1 MMNPLQDLGHSSL
14 RNLARTSTRP
24 RTDSL
29 YWLKLLLMMVGLATG
44 ALLLNHKA
52 SAQIQIADENTDLPD
67 YKAYETGLDAA
78 YTGDYDTA
86 LREFTIAAEAGLHLA
101 QYNLGVMYFTGEGVP
116 QDYALAYTWT
126 RMAAEQGHI
135 NAQYNLGTLF
145 YNGLGMRSAA
155 FTRWPLVLFYRQS
168 NFAEALKWYG
178 YAAEYDHGE
187 AQYNLATMYE
197 KGEGVDEDIIMATV
211 WARLAQDNEVPD
223 ATLLYNALNARLSSE
238 QQNTA
243 GRLYAEWVLEFRG

>member
-1 MMNPLQDLGHSSL
+1 MINPLLELANPSSTAL
-14 RNLARTSTRP
+14 PGIWQSARNDGLH
-24 RTDSL
+24 
-29 YWLKLLLMMVGLATG
+29 WFKLILVIVGLATG
-44 ALLLNHKA
+44 SVLLSNEA
-52 SAQIQIADENTDLPD
+52 SAQIQIADETTELPD

-78 YTGDYDTA
+78 YAGDYETA

-101 QYNLGVMYFTGEGVP
+101 QYNLGVMYFSGEGVP
-116 QDYALAYTWT
+116 QDYPLAYKWT

-145 YNGLGMRSAA
+145 YNGLGMRSEV
-155 FTRWPLVLFYRQS
+155 FTRWPLVLLFNQS
-168 NFAEALKWYG
+168 NFEEALKWYG

-197 KGEGVDEDIIMATV
+197 QGEGVAQDLVMATM
-211 WARLAQDNEVPD
+211 WARLAHDNELSD
-223 ATLLYNALNARLSSE
+223 ATVLYNSLNARLSNE

-243 GRLYAEWVLEFRG
+243 GRLYAEWVLKFRG

>member
-1 MMNPLQDLGHSSL
+1 MINPLLELANPTSAAVSVNYQYARKVSL
-14 RNLARTSTRP
+14 F
-24 RTDSL
+24 
-29 YWLKLLLMMVGLATG
+29 WVKLLLVVLSLATNSV
-44 ALLLNHKA
+44 LLVNKA
-52 SAQIQIADENTDLPD
+52 TAQIQIADETTELPD

-78 YTGDYDTA
+78 YAGDYETA

-101 QYNLGVMYFTGEGVP
+101 QYNLGVMYFSGEGVP
-116 QDYALAYTWT
+116 QDYALAYKWT

-145 YNGLGMRSAA
+145 YNGLGMRSEV
-155 FTRWPLVLFYRQS
+155 FTRWPLELIFKQS
-168 NFAEALKWYG
+168 NFEEALKWYG

-197 KGEGVDEDIIMATV
+197 QGEGVAQDLIMATM
-211 WARLAQDNEVPD
+211 WARLAHDNEVSD
-223 ATLLYNALNARLSSE
+223 ATVLYNALNARLSTE

-243 GRLYAEWVLEFRG
+243 GRLYAEWVLKFRG